1 MSPIFTVIVVILAV
15 LAILDLVVG
24 VSNDAVNFLNSALGS
39 KVAKRNVILT
49 VAAVGIIIG
58 VLTSN
63 GMMEVA
69 RNGVFHPGMFSF
81 ENIMVLFV
89 AVMFTDVILLNT
101 FNALGLPTST
111 TVSLVFEL
119 LGSSLAVATFVIW
132 NDPTL
137 SFANLSE
144 YINTGKAMVII
155 SGILSSVVIAFT
167 VGAILM
173 YLSRVL
179 SLSHIQNHYADM
191 ERCGVDCV

>member
-155 SGILSSVVIAFT
+155 S
-167 VGAILM
+167 
-173 YLSRVL
+173 
-179 SLSHIQNHYADM
+179 
-191 ERCGVDCV
+191 